1 MKCIKHTFAM
11 RRATMLLLMLLTVCT
26 TWAQDP
32 VTLSDVTVNDIGKVV
47 STDGNIYATADD
59 VTSGYPVAM
68 IAYVDE
74 QNHTGLAIAIEDTY
88 FIENST
94 YKSYFQWTE
103 AASAVTT
110 WAADKAVTGCTWK
123 VPTIQEWQ
131 MMLIG
136 CGAEGQVSDEPSSG
150 VLSFAG
156 IKEMVSAVAP
166 YATWS
171 TWYWSATESSETAK
185 SIEFSDTYAGFYNE
199 AKTNHN
205 SVRAC
210 LTFGTS
216 GGESSLVNINAT
228 TADIGKF
235 VCTDGTI
242 CSIDGE
248 PSARPVAMIAYVDE
262 QNHTGLAIS
271 IEDVNVTDGSESKY
285 SFQWAEAADAVATW
299 ATDKAVSGCTWKV
312 PTLQEWQQMLIGCG
326 SEGTVSEYPSSN
338 TFTFT
343 GINDKLSALYQYTLI
358 YDYWTATESS
368 CDAETYARMA
378 SFDIDNDNTYAAFY
392 TAAKS
397 NTYSVR
403 ACLAFTTNGSS
414 GGGSGTAN
422 TYVSTFEQE
431 DITDSQG
438 NLVSNEGN
446 NWAKQL
452 SQGTSLEY
460 IAYDDGHCIA
470 FHTTSEY
477 WNGTELTPAFQVS
490 GELSTITIKASGTI
504 GSIILNE
511 NGETNDGVFT
521 KTEGAPFNEYTLT
534 PESGVSLNSITI
546 VGKGDFFL
554 KSITIETASSGGEG
568 GNVIDSNTGSIRMP
582 VTGIDEYSIARGTT
596 SFKIYDDGGI
606 LADYSPDCY
615 GTVILTAPTGCKL
628 QLSGTITSEYGYDQL
643 MVWDGTSDAN
653 VPDYY
658 VSSEDDGVERTL
670 DTFTS
675 TGESLRLTFSSNS
688 ETSYAGLNLTVK
700 VLDPS
705 KTYNINVESATG
717 GNVYLQDLD
726 SPQSAAD
733 QSILMYISPSSGY
746 MVEDVSIVDAEGNN
760 VSMSDGKWYSSTPYA
775 SFTMPYADV
784 TVTPTFTS
792 AKTAAQG
799 LYMTM
804 PVTSDI
810 VSASIPEGVQ
820 SFKLYDDGG
829 PDNNYGKELNSTVTL
844 IAPENYLLQLTG
856 TITALSYEKLTVQ
869 DGRYYN
875 DTKLFEAGS
884 SDDGVTT
891 DIGAITSTSRY
902 MRITF
907 QTYSLFNDYEG
918 LDLTVTLIN
927 NASENNITITPAN
940 DGSVVAKIGEDVVTT
955 AKVNDIVTLIAT
967 PKDEYV
973 LTGITVTDANNN
985 PVSVTGG
992 TWYNYTATFKMPATA
1007 VTVTPVFE
1015 DVTHPDFSINMP
1027 TSGTLEATIPENV
1040 RSFKVYDDGGKNG
1053 AYQGY
1058 TNGVLVLKAPE
1069 DRMLHLKGT
1078 VATNPDSRLTV
1089 WDDIDDT
1096 DNDAKLISG
1105 AYSQPNG
1112 EQKVGGVVT
1121 SDQYMTL
1128 RFDAG
1133 FNLGPWEGLD
1143 LTVTQVD
1150 VVLDDQADNSDVISQ
1165 FVDKGSGFNVAL
1177 KGRTLYRDGGWNTI
1191 CLPFS
1196 INFGADEVTS
1206 GAELLE
1212 LQEASIN
1219 GTVLNLTFGEPSSGF
1234 VPNTPYIIRWN
1245 SGDDIVCPLFTGV
1258 QFIDY
1263 MGGNYDND
1271 VSGSGRVRFIGTY
1284 KGMTFDQED
1293 KSILLMGA
1301 DNQLFYPQP
1310 NGGQNPSLG
1319 AFRAYFKIGEDGSQ
1333 QARQLTGFN
1342 ITFDGEATTGII
1354 ETTTTNFTNFTNA
1367 DDAWYSLDG
1376 RKLQGKPTKRGV
1388 YLNNGKKV
1396 VVK

>member
-1 MKCIKHTFAM
+1 MKCIKHTSTM
-11 RRATMLLLMLLTVCT
+11 RAATMLLLMLLNVCT

-47 STDGNIYATADD
+47 CTDGSVYATWDEARSDYK
-59 VTSGYPVAM
+59 YPVAM
-68 IAYVDE
+68 IAYVGNDSF
-74 QNHTGLAIAIEDTY
+74 LAIALEDIFLQIEGTQDWKG
-88 FIENST
+88 S
-94 YKSYFQWTE
+94 FQWTE
-103 AASAVTT
+103 AAGAVTT

-131 MMLIG
+131 QMLIG

-150 VLSFAG
+150 VLSFTG
-156 IKEMVSAVAP
+156 INKKLSEVYQ
-166 YATWS
+166 YATLS

-210 LTFGTS
+210 L
-216 GGESSLVNINAT
+216 
-228 TADIGKF
+228 
-235 VCTDGTI
+235 
-242 CSIDGE
+242 
-248 PSARPVAMIAYVDE
+248 
-262 QNHTGLAIS
+262 
-271 IEDVNVTDGSESKY
+271 
-285 SFQWAEAADAVATW
+285 
-299 ATDKAVSGCTWKV
+299 
-312 PTLQEWQQMLIGCG
+312 
-326 SEGTVSEYPSSN
+326 
-338 TFTFT
+338 
-343 GINDKLSALYQYTLI
+343 
-358 YDYWTATESS
+358 
-368 CDAETYARMA
+368 
-378 SFDIDNDNTYAAFY
+378 AFI
-392 TAAKS
+392 
-397 NTYSVR
+397 
-403 ACLAFTTNGSS
+403 TNGSS
-414 GGGSGTAN
+414 GGGGDATYTITAN
-422 TYVSTFEQE
+422 TESVNMPVSG
-431 DITDSQG
+431 TDEHTIAPG
-438 NLVSNEGN
+438 V
-446 NWAKQL
+446 
-452 SQGTSLEY
+452 TSFK
-460 IAYDDGHCIA
+460 IYDDGGSEANYSADCNGFIQLTA
-470 FHTTSEY
+470 PEGCTIQLSGTVTSESGY
-477 WNGTELTPAFQVS
+477 DKLTVWNGTDPDNDEKLIDGVS
-490 GELSTITIKASGTI
+490 GNIDYDNSPVTSTGNTMLLNFYSDGSVFYAGLDLTVTII
-504 GSIILNE
+504 G
-511 NGETNDGVFT
+511 G
-521 KTEGAPFNEYTLT
+521 
-534 PESGVSLNSITI
+534 
-546 VGKGDFFL
+546 
-554 KSITIETASSGGEG
+554 SSGGA
-568 GNVIDSNTGSIRMP
+568 NTINNNTGSIRMP

-653 VPDYY
+653 APDYY
-658 VSSEDDGVERTL
+658 VSSEDDGVERNL

-675 TGESLRLTFSSNS
+675 TGESIRLTFSSNS

-726 SPQSAAD
+726 SPQSAAE

-760 VSMSDGKWYSSTPYA
+760 VSMSDGKWYSSTPYV

-784 TVTPTFTS
+784 TVTPTFTN

-829 PDNNYGKELNSTVTL
+829 PDNNYGKDLSSTVIL

-875 DTKLFEAGS
+875 ATKLFEAGS
-884 SDDGVTT
+884 SDDGITT

-927 NASENNITITPAN
+927 NATENDITIMPDN
-940 DGSVVAKIGEDVVTT
+940 NGSVVAKIGEDEVTM

-967 PKDEYV
+967 PKDEYYI

-992 TWYNYTATFKMPATA
+992 TWYNHTATFKMPATA

-1015 DVTHPDFSINMP
+1015 YVTLPDFSVNIP
-1027 TSGTLEATIPENV
+1027 TSGTLEATIPEKV
-1040 RSFKVYDDGGKNG
+1040 RSFKVYDDGGENG
-1053 AYQGY
+1053 AYKGN
-1058 TNGVLVLKAPE
+1058 TNGVLVLIAPE
-1069 DRMLHLKGT
+1069 DRMLHLTGT
-1078 VATNPDSRLTV
+1078 VATNPSTTLTV
-1089 WDDIDDT
+1089 WDDNGTDD
-1096 DNDAKLISG
+1096 DDAKLISG
-1105 AYSQPNG
+1105 ASSLAGG
-1112 EQKVGGVVT
+1112 EKKVGGVVT

-1128 RFDAG
+1128 KFDAG
-1133 FNLGPWEGLD
+1133 YNLGPWDGLD

-1165 FVDKGSGFNVAL
+1165 FADKASGFNVAL

-1196 INFGADEVTS
+1196 INFGADEATS
-1206 GAELLE
+1206 GAELLK

-1219 GTVLNLTFGEPSSGF
+1219 GTILNLTFGEPSSGF
-1234 VPNTPYIIRWN
+1234 VPNTPYIIRWD

-1258 QFIDY
+1258 EFISY
-1263 MGGNYDND
+1263 MGGNYDNG

-1284 KGMTFDQED
+1284 KGMTFEQED

-1301 DNQLFYPQP
+1301 ENQLFYPQP
-1310 NGGQNPSLG
+1310 FGGQNPSLG
-1319 AFRAYFKIGEDGSQ
+1319 AQRAYFKIGEDGGQ
-1333 QARQLTGFN
+1333 QAHQLTGFN
-1342 ITFDGEATTGII
+1342 ITYDGEATTGII
-1354 ETTTTNFTNFTNA
+1354 EAEADSSLFTIHSSLSE
-1367 DDAWYSLDG
+1367 WYSLDG